1 MAKAANIGCKTSF
14 PRKIGVIGAGK
25 WGSALAFALSEKN
38 EVYIT
43 SRTPRDLDNFVSLE
57 EILKLEYL
65 VIAIPA
71 QQIGKWLEENFVY
84 SNQKVLVAAKGIEAT
99 TGRFLNEVYAPYVPE
114 ENICFLSGPSFAAE
128 VMKSLPTALVI
139 NSVNEKTAGDFA
151 GFFPSFIK
159 TYLSND
165 VAGAEIAGAYK
176 NVIAI
181 AAGICEGLGLGKNA
195 AASLISRGLV
205 EMERFGMHYGA
216 RVETFTGLSG
226 AGDLFLTASSTMS
239 RNFRVGLG
247 LAKGQSQESILSELG
262 EVAEGIGT
270 SYALHKIM
278 QDQQLY
284 LPIAKEVYEIL
295 EGKVPKQSLKDLLGQ

>member
-1 MAKAANIGCKTSF
+1 MKQ
-14 PRKIGVIGAGK
+14 KIGVIGAGK

-43 SRTPRDLDNFVSLE
+43 SRTKRDMKNFVPLE
-57 EILKLEYL
+57 DILELEYL

-71 QQIGKWLEENFVY
+71 QQIGQWLKENFVY
-84 SNQKVLVAAKGIEAT
+84 KNQKVLVVAKGIEAT

-114 ENICFLSGPSFAAE
+114 NNICFLSGPSFASE
-128 VMKSLPTALVI
+128 VLKSLPTALVI
-139 NSVNEKTAGDFA
+139 NAVNEKTAEEFSDL
-151 GFFPSFIK
+151 FPSFIK
-159 TYLSND
+159 TYISTD
-165 VAGAEIAGAYK
+165 VAGAEVAGAYK

-205 EMERFGMHYGA
+205 EMQRFGIKHGA
-216 RVETFTGLSG
+216 KEETFTGLGG

-247 LAKGQSQESILSELG
+247 LAKGRSQEEILKELG

-270 SYALHKIM
+270 AYALHKIM
-278 QDQQLY
+278 SDEDLY
-284 LPIAKEVYEIL
+284 LPIANEVYKIL
-295 EGKVPKQSLKDLLGQ
+295 EGKNPKESLKDLLSQ

>member
-1 MAKAANIGCKTSF
+1 MA
-14 PRKIGVIGAGK
+14 KIGVIGAGK

-38 EVYIT
+38 EVCIT
-43 SRTPRDLDNFVSLE
+43 SRTPRDVPNFVSLE
-57 EILKLEYL
+57 EAMAMPYL
-65 VIAIPA
+65 IMSIPA
-71 QQIGKWLEENFVY
+71 QQVGEWLKEHFVY
-84 SNQKVLVAAKGIEAT
+84 QGQKVLVAAKGIEAS
-99 TGRFLNEVYAPYVPE
+99 TGRFLNEVYAPYVPV
-114 ENICFLSGPSFAAE
+114 ENIAFISGPSFASE

-139 NSVNEKTAGDFA
+139 NASTAQTASEFA
-151 GFFPSFIK
+151 ALFPSFIK
-159 TYLSND
+159 TYVSDD
-165 VAGAEIAGAYK
+165 VSGAEIAGAYK

-205 EMERFGMHYGA
+205 EMERFGKHYGA
-216 RVETFTGLSG
+216 KAETFVGLSG

-247 LAKGQSQESILSELG
+247 LAQGKSQAHILNELG

-278 QDQQLY
+278 EETGLY
-284 LPIAKEVYEIL
+284 LPIANEVYAIL
-295 EGKVPKQSLKDLLGQ
+295 EGKAPMQSLHDLLAQ